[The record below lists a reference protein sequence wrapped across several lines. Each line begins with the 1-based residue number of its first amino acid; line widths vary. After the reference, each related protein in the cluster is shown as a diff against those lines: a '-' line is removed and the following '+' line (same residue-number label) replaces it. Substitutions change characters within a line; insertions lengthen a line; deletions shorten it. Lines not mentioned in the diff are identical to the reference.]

1 MKTIFISICLLVE
14 IVLMTS
20 CGSFGQGFLYGMSGY
35 GGYGSYGG
43 GYGSNM
49 NYLLDPNYAAAQ
61 TIAQQSQYNQF
72 FSSTVEQTA
81 KQTLAKEEQEY
92 QEFAKYNKKS
102 DGSNYTKNEWRT
114 MQGQAIQQ
122 MNNSSSYSTPS
133 KETPQSDDVPE
144 TSSPRKCMKLHTSD
158 NAHCNGTGVCSTC
171 NGKGRYYDTSFGN
184 GHWVN
189 PCVTCNGNGKCPS
202 CKGTGY
208 RQ

>member
-1 MKTIFISICLLVE
+1 MKTFFISICLIAV
-14 IVLMTS
+14 IALMMS

-35 GGYGSYGG
+35 GGYGRTGG
-43 GYGSNM
+43 NM
-49 NYLLDPNYAAAQ
+49 NYLLDPNYAVAQ

-72 FSSTVEQTA
+72 FSSTTEQAAEQTFA
-81 KQTLAKEEQEY
+81 EEEQDY
-92 QEFAKYNKKS
+92 QKFAKYNKKS
-102 DGSNYTKNEWRT
+102 DGSNYTKSEWRS
-114 MQGQAIQQ
+114 MKGQAIQQ
-122 MNNSSSYSTPS
+122 MNSGNSNTVSSAIDT
-133 KETPQSDDVPE
+133 QLDDVP
-144 TSSPRKCMKLHTSD
+144 SAQVPRKCMKSHALD

-189 PCVTCNGNGKCPS
+189 PCVTCNGSGKCPS